1 MKVDTVMQILFNFK
15 DKVMIII
22 EKIQNFCENSL
33 LCKSKKIIDA
43 NFFCFLGVDCGRSFK
58 VLLALSMLENRLQ
71 YTYIH
76 STYNIHTHNFN
87 ILVLYFSSPAG
98 ALTKQGAMYM

>member
-33 LCKSKKIIDA
+33 LCKLKK
-43 NFFCFLGVDCGRSFK
+43 N
-58 VLLALSMLENRLQ
+58 
-71 YTYIH
+71 Y
-76 STYNIHTHNFN
+76 
-87 ILVLYFSSPAG
+87 
-98 ALTKQGAMYM
+98 